1 MSGSASESRDNSFR
15 VNKGVKSPDINN
27 FGHSLSETLLSFS
40 PTTTNSGT
48 EEKCISQNLSV
59 TEQRI
64 LIGASSLTGCGALWE
79 RVKTGGTWIQQDKMY
94 KNEVKLLAL
103 KQALEAFL
111 KAQEIELLHIQMDNI
126 VTLTYFLKMGDK
138 KFLQMY
144 CIYTQIWGL
153 LLRKKATVVAE
164 FLHSALNR
172 YADIES
178 RRKTGSSEW
187 KLALQCSK

>member
-1 MSGSASESRDNSFR
+1 M
-15 VNKGVKSPDINN
+15 
-27 FGHSLSETLLSFS
+27 LL
-40 PTTTNSGT
+40 N
-48 EEKCISQNLSV
+48 I
-59 TEQRI
+59 
-64 LIGASSLTGCGALWE
+64 IGASLGGGGRHRNTQWPDQALLQTDASLTGCGAVWE

-94 KNEVKLLAL
+94 KNEVELLAL

-144 CIYTQIWGL
+144 CIYKQIWGL
-153 LLRKKATVVAE
+153 LLRKKATVTAE

-178 RRKTGSSEW
+178 RRKTDSSEW